1 MYLLLLHTKLM
12 SATPYIWAVHPQFNV
27 HNIYVLANSKL
38 YRWHQCSKRHLVQQS
53 LGWSTAPPDF
63 RD

>member
-27 HNIYVLANSKL
+27 HNIYVLANSKF
-38 YRWHQCSKRHLVQQS
+38 YR
-53 LGWSTAPPDF
+53 
-63 RD
+63 